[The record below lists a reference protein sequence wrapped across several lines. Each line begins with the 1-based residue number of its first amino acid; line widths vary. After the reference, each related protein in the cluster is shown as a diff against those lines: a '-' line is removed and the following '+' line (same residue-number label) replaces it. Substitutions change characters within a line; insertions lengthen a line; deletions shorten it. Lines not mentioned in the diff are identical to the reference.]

1 MTPVVGV
8 LVSIMK
14 PFSFIHTADLHL
26 DSPFTGLRQVDGTV
40 ASLIKDSTFRA
51 FDNVVDLALRHKVD
65 FLLVAGDVYDGSDRS
80 LRAQLKFAD
89 GLQTLAQAG
98 VRSFVCHGNHDPLD
112 GWSAALRWPEGVH
125 IFGPELESIPL
136 TLGGE
141 DALVVHGISYP
152 QSQIDE
158 DFGKGFHR
166 QGPYPFQ
173 IGLFHCSLGSDPAHE
188 TYALRTMDEL
198 VSADLDYWALGHV
211 HTHRLLKDGHP
222 FIAYPGNTQGL
233 HIREPGPRGCLV
245 VQVDGQGTVNARFEP
260 TDAVRWFSKNIQ
272 INDLETEADLIE
284 ALERTCDEIRHEAQ
298 GRPAIARIT
307 IVGRGA
313 LHPVL
318 RRPQVVADLMERLR
332 ETGLASA
339 PPLWIERIQVQTN
352 TPIDLDSRRNSA
364 DFLGEVLRLIENS
377 RRNPTGLQQVISEL
391 YHDRRVR
398 RYLEIPAEAEVVEIL
413 GEVESRCLDELVAEE
428 TE

>member
-1 MTPVVGV
+1 MR
-8 LVSIMK
+8 

-26 DSPFTGLRQVDGTV
+26 DSPFSGLRQVDGTV
-40 ASLIKDSTFRA
+40 DSLIKDATFKA
-51 FDNVVDLALRHKVD
+51 FDKVMELALRHKVD

-89 GLQTLAQAG
+89 GLKKLAQAG

-112 GWSAALRWPEGVH
+112 GWSAALRWPEEVH

-136 TLGGE
+136 ALGGE
-141 DALVVHGISYP
+141 EVVVVHGISYP
-152 QSQIDE
+152 KAQIDE

-166 QGPYPFQ
+166 QGSYPFQ
-173 IGLFHCSLGSDPAHE
+173 IGLLHCSLGSDPAHE
-188 TYALRTMDEL
+188 TYAPRTMDEL

-211 HTHRLLKDGHP
+211 HTYRLLKDGHP

-245 VQVDGQGTVNARFEP
+245 VQVDGQGSVNARFES

-284 ALERTCDEIRHEAQ
+284 ALERVGDEIRYEAQ

-307 IVGRGA
+307 IVGRGG

-318 RRPQVVADLMERLR
+318 RKPQVVADLTERLR
-332 ETGLASA
+332 ETGLESA
-339 PPLWIERIQVQTN
+339 PPLWIEGILVQTSS
-352 TPIDLDSRRNSA
+352 PIDLDSRRNSA
-364 DFLGEVLRLIENS
+364 DFLGEVLRLVENS
-377 RRNPTGLQQVISEL
+377 LRNPTGLQEMISEL

-398 RYLEIPAEAEVVEIL
+398 RFLEIPAEEELVEIL
-413 GEVESRCLDELVAEE
+413 AEVESMCLDELVAEE